1 MLILDLEL
9 KPGRVYKKIEVI
21 KNLADP
27 VKNPVANNLIP

>member
-21 KNLADP
+21 KNLTDP
-27 VKNPVANNLIP
+27 VKNPVATR